1 MIIEENISLKNLNT
15 FGIDCVAKRMITFSS
30 EAEIQNYLLENNIEE
45 NKTLILGGGSNIL
58 FTNNYDGTIL
68 KSAIIGIKEIKKDED
83 YVYLEVGSG
92 VVWDELV
99 NFAVNN
105 NYGGI
110 ENLSL
115 IPGTV
120 GAAPIQNIGAYGVE
134 FEEVFESLEG
144 VDLLNNTKLKFNK
157 SQCKFGYR
165 DSIFKREF
173 RNKLFIT
180 KVILKLN
187 INPILKTNYRA
198 LQEELK
204 KLKAKKIDIK
214 LISKIVS
221 DIRESKL
228 PNPKNIGNAGSFFKN
243 PIVNKKDFTKLK
255 LKYIDLVFFE
265 IDKNTF
271 KIPAGW
277 LIEKSGFKGKKFG
290 DVGVHTKQALVLVNY
305 GNGSGTELIKL
316 AKQIQSKIK
325 RDFNILLET
334 EVNII

>member
-1 MIIEENISLKNLNT
+1 MLQ
-15 FGIDCVAKRMITFSS
+15 KRMITFSS

-92 VVWDELV
+92 VVWDDLV

-144 VDLLNNTKLKFNK
+144 LIYSIIPNLNLTSLNVNLVI
-157 SQCKFGYR
+157 GIVYL
-165 DSIFKREF
+165 RE
-173 RNKLFIT
+173 I
-180 KVILKLN
+180 
-187 INPILKTNYRA
+187 
-198 LQEELK
+198 
-204 KLKAKKIDIK
+204 
-214 LISKIVS
+214 
-221 DIRESKL
+221 
-228 PNPKNIGNAGSFFKN
+228 
-243 PIVNKKDFTKLK
+243 
-255 LKYIDLVFFE
+255 
-265 IDKNTF
+265 
-271 KIPAGW
+271 
-277 LIEKSGFKGKKFG
+277 
-290 DVGVHTKQALVLVNY
+290 
-305 GNGSGTELIKL
+305 
-316 AKQIQSKIK
+316 
-325 RDFNILLET
+325 
-334 EVNII
+334 